1 MMFKSLI
8 AAAKSVFQA
17 RGTAQEHPLE
27 TEAKFNLLHGKADLG
42 RHLAILYRGIRIGEE
57 NFADLYSRCLHH
69 TGTVVTPFNA
79 LQRFQTR
86 LELVQYFLA
95 TLDLPGARGAVKLSD
110 LRGKVVYVDFWAS
123 WCAPCKQSFPW
134 LNEMQARYGAHGL
147 EIVGINVDARRTDA
161 DRFLAQVPARFTL
174 AFDARGDT
182 PGCYAAKGMPTS
194 FLIARDGTIVA
205 THVGFRAEDKS
216 RIERE
221 IRRAL
226 GVN

>member
-1 MMFKSLI
+1 MQLRRNCAPLVVACALALVSI
-8 AAAKSVFQA
+8 SGNVNAVSVGQGAPEF
-17 RGTAQEHPLE
+17 
-27 TEAKFNLLHGKADLG
+27 
-42 RHLAILYRGIRIGEE
+42 
-57 NFADLYSRCLHH
+57 
-69 TGTVVTPFNA
+69 
-79 LQRFQTR
+79 
-86 LELVQYFLA
+86 
-95 TLDLPGARGAVKLSD
+95 DLPGARGAVKLSD

-182 PGCYAAKGMPTS
+182 PGRYAAKGMPTS